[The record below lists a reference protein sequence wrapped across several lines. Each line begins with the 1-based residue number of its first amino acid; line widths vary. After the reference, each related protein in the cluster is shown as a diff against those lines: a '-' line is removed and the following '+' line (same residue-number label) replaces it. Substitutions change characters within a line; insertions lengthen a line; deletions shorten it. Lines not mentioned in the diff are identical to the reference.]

1 MEKFDKELTFL
12 KKSEFFCQF
21 IFIFYGY
28 LESIMVRHLVT
39 LADWNR
45 TDILAVIEKAKDL
58 KANPQ
63 KYANSLLQKTLV
75 MIFEKP
81 SLRTHLSFEIG
92 MTQLGGH
99 AIYYNT
105 GTSPLGKGK
114 ETIGDTIRVISRYA
128 DVLMAR
134 LFSHQTMLAMAKYA
148 TIPVINGLTNFSH
161 PCQIL
166 GDLLTVSEKK
176 GELSGLKLAYCGD
189 SNNNVTHSL
198 MYGCAQVGMNI
209 AIACPEDEA
218 YCPNHGVFNHATAI
232 AKSQGSTLTI
242 THNPIEAV
250 KNADVIYTD
259 TWMSYQIPPEEE
271 KKRVDLLRPFQVNS
285 ALWKHAKPDAIF
297 MHCLPATRGNEQ
309 TAEIIDGP
317 QSVIFDEAENRLH
330 IQKSIILT
338 LLGK

>member
-1 MEKFDKELTFL
+1 
-12 KKSEFFCQF
+12 
-21 IFIFYGY
+21 
-28 LESIMVRHLVT
+28 MVRHLIT
-39 LADWNR
+39 LADWNCQE
-45 TDILAVIEKAKDL
+45 ILSIIEKARDL

-63 KYANSLLQKTLV
+63 KYHNALPFKTLV

-114 ETIGDTIRVISRYA
+114 ETISDTIKVISRYA
-128 DVLMAR
+128 DIVMAR
-134 LFSHQTMLAMAKYA
+134 LFSHQTMTEMAKYA

-161 PCQIL
+161 PCQIM
-166 GDLLTVSEKK
+166 GDLMTVIEKK
-176 GELSGLKLAYCGD
+176 GKATGLKMAYCGD

-198 MYGCAQVGMNI
+198 LYGCAQIGMNI
-209 AIACPEDEA
+209 AIASPEEES
-218 YCPNHGVFNHATAI
+218 YCPNHAVLNHASAI
-232 AKSQGSTLTI
+232 AKTQGSTVTLT
-242 THNPIEAV
+242 HSAAEAV
-250 KNADVIYTD
+250 KDADVVYTD
-259 TWMSYQIPPEEE
+259 TWMSYHVPPEEE
-271 KKRVDLLRPFQVNS
+271 KKRLDSLRPFQVN
-285 ALWKHAKPDAIF
+285 ANLWKHAKPDAIF

-309 TAEIIDGP
+309 TAEIIDGS

-330 IQKSIILT
+330 IQKAIILT